1 MMKCLHKHIARLAVA
16 LCLLPVSCVKE
27 MPFQEE
33 GPSGALYLQPG
44 AVELTTKTTAGD
56 DDRGENALGTYLD
69 VFFTGDDSFWK
80 EYHLTD
86 RSFASAKGE
95 LLSVNWRADGFDPD
109 KEYNV
114 YVLVNGPDAAH
125 GTVGS
130 FSALQAITVTDADI
144 YRLQRKTGDRAAE
157 EPHAYT
163 SGAKRFV
170 MDGYLDSSWS
180 PDGSKTVQTI
190 DMSASLRR
198 AAAKIVLNVSY
209 DADFLAEII
218 ADEKTPQEPRFK
230 LNNYAACSAAITDGD
245 AVDPALATTG
255 GWRRLNGYVE
265 PAPDPVYNYSLT
277 TYSYAFSWG
286 TSAAA
291 VGLDAPYIILSVPLG
306 DDPAKVVN
314 HYYRIPVRPQDVYS
328 LERNTIYTINVVLNS
343 LGSYKETDAEIPV
356 NLSYQ
361 VLEWTKIGS
370 EVTNVET
377 EAVHFFQVSPTE
389 VALRGDGAQSQTFRY
404 YAPTDASITIEA
416 IPTDPTNE
424 LDVEATARSFTD
436 TQTIGG
442 YGYQALYIDK
452 DDNPR
457 ASSVDDIVLNTT
469 AGTITVTS
477 TALANRASK
486 YIRFRV
492 WYDKGETWQKY
503 QDIYI
508 RHFPTDNIS
517 SISGWYSYKYDG
529 STRREYSWDPETDGW
544 VEEGWDKW
552 EDYTD
557 EYCPDENTYTN
568 AYHKYDL
575 EGPVSAS
582 STPNWKNYDHNVS
595 REEFVT
601 AVPNKINSYYID
613 RSTFNRRVNS
623 ENNAEQG
630 VSGSGYESYY
640 YWGGNN
646 SSDYTTTTG
655 QWLSRPDEALYD
667 WADAFILSFNPR
679 IEFYTW
685 NHINKYWYV
694 KGKARRYYRDVPV
707 YSWVRWIPDSQ
718 TNYTGTKI
726 TGDSY
731 MNAKV
736 YENGKFYRINAPA
749 NGRAT
754 LGATTTHKNNH
765 MYVIQLTA
773 SSENYVMGRPIINT
787 STHFSDDH
795 VVSPAFMLASQL
807 GACDVSGLGD
817 NPDVA
822 ATHCTQ
828 YVEASKIS
836 STTSKVYTGWRLPTY
851 EELTIIKN
859 IQDQNYDTFDKVIT
873 VGNYYFTLEGSR
885 HAIGAL
891 DNPGHFVRCVRDL
904 TPEELTELNKV
915 K

>member
-1 MMKCLHKHIARLAVA
+1 MKCLHKHIARMAAA

-44 AVELTTKTTAGD
+44 AVELTTKTAGD

-69 VFFTGDDSFWK
+69 VFFTGNGHTFWK

-109 KEYNV
+109 KDYNV

-130 FSALQAITVTDADI
+130 LDALRAITVTDADI
-144 YRLQRKTGDRAAE
+144 YRLQQKTGDRAKE

-170 MDGYLDSSWS
+170 MDGWGSWR
-180 PDGSKTVQTI
+180 PDGNKTVQTI

-230 LNNYAACSAAITDGD
+230 LNNYATCSAAITDGD
-245 AVDPALATTG
+245 AVDPAIATTG

-265 PAPDPVYNYSLT
+265 PAPDHPVYNYSLT

-291 VGLDAPYIILSVPLG
+291 VGLNAPYIILSVPLG

-343 LGSYKETDAEIPV
+343 LGSYKEADAEIPV

-370 EVTNVET
+370 EITNVET

-416 IPTDPTNE
+416 IPTDE
-424 LDVEATARSFTD
+424 LDAEATARSFET
-436 TQTIGG
+436 TQTVGG
-442 YGYQALYIDK
+442 HGYQALYIDK
-452 DDNPR
+452 DDNPQ
-457 ASSVDDIVLNTT
+457 ASSVNDIVLNTT

-492 WYDKGETWQKY
+492 WYDKGESWEEY

-517 SISGWYSYKYDG
+517 SIPGWYSYKYDG
-529 STRREYSWDPETDGW
+529 GTRREYSWNPEADGW
-544 VEEGWDKW
+544 GSNWDGY
-552 EDYTD
+552 EDNVP
-557 EYCPDENTYTN
+557 CPDSTSYNKAIREYRSAETPVLRGTAN
-568 AYHKYDL
+568 AYYRENGSDRTEFLNALSDNDVRAAANSFANAQKGKSGKYANHYYYGL
-575 EGPVSAS
+575 APVFIS
-582 STPNWKNYDHNVS
+582 SKLFGGSDPKGTDYYVS
-595 REEFVT
+595 WFSPLGIEIGF
-601 AVPNKINSYYID
+601 SYYHY
-613 RSTFNRRVNS
+613 STYHRVTYLTS
-623 ENNAEQG
+623 
-630 VSGSGYESYY
+630 
-640 YWGGNN
+640 
-646 SSDYTTTTG
+646 T
-655 QWLSRPDEALYD
+655 
-667 WADAFILSFNPR
+667 
-679 IEFYTW
+679 
-685 NHINKYWYV
+685 
-694 KGKARRYYRDVPV
+694 ARRYYRDVPD
-707 YSWVRWIPDSQ
+707 YSWVRWIPDSVTPYGEEKNTSDNYFQ
-718 TNYTGTKI
+718 GKVYDNDSRRIYLVEGRTASTGFKLAVKNNTPTNYT
-726 TGDSY
+726 
-731 MNAKV
+731 
-736 YENGKFYRINAPA
+736 
-749 NGRAT
+749 
-754 LGATTTHKNNH
+754 NNH
-765 MYVIQLTA
+765 MYVVQMSQT
-773 SSENYVMGRPIINT
+773 NDDYTVGFPVMTDSQT
-787 STHFSDDH
+787 SNDH
-795 VVSPAFMLASQL
+795 TVSPAFMLASQL
-807 GACDVSGLGD
+807 GVTAQVTDSKRTWQTPAV
-817 NPDVA
+817 
-822 ATHCTQ
+822 HCSQ
-828 YVEASKIS
+828 YVEVSMDG
-836 STTSKVYTGWRLPTY
+836 KVYDDWRLPTK
-851 EELTIIKN
+851 EEISIIFGYQTRTGDEAVEISTIFTAHYYSSL
-859 IQDQNYDTFDKVIT
+859 DGDKKEIT
-873 VGNYYFTLEGSR
+873 PYTGGDAEF
-885 HAIGAL
+885 I
-891 DNPGHFVRCVRDL
+891 RCVRDL
-904 TPEELTELNKV
+904 TPAEVEALNKI

>member
-1 MMKCLHKHIARLAVA
+1 MMKCLHKHIARMAAA

-44 AVELTTKTTAGD
+44 AVELTTKTAGD

-69 VFFTGDDSFWK
+69 VFFTGNGHTFWK

-95 LLSVNWRADGFDPD
+95 LLSVNWRADGFDPAKD
-109 KEYNV
+109 YDV

-125 GTVGS
+125 GTVGT

-144 YRLQRKTGDRAAE
+144 YRLQCKTGDRAAE

-170 MDGYLDSSWS
+170 MDGYLGSWS

-190 DMSASLRR
+190 DMNASLRR

-209 DADFLAEII
+209 DDDFLAEII

-230 LNNYAACSAAITDGD
+230 LNNYAACSAAITAGT
-245 AVDPALATTG
+245 APDPALATTG

-265 PAPDPVYNYSLT
+265 SDYNYSLT

-343 LGSYKETDAEIPV
+343 LGSYKEADAEIPV

-416 IPTDPTNE
+416 IPTAE
-424 LDVEATARSFTD
+424 LDVEATARSFAT

-442 YGYQALYIDK
+442 HGYQALYIDK
-452 DDNPR
+452 DDNPQ
-457 ASSVDDIVLNTT
+457 ASSVDGITVNTT
-469 AGTITVTS
+469 TGTITVTS

-492 WYDKGETWQKY
+492 WYDKGESWQEY

-529 STRREYSWDPETDGW
+529 STRREYSWNPEADGW
-544 VEEGWDKW
+544 GSNWDGY
-552 EDYTD
+552 EDISCSSDIYSTAQTKISII
-557 EYCPDENTYTN
+557 ETPTGTYSS
-568 AYHKYDL
+568 HKRAG
-575 EGPVSAS
+575 EKQS
-582 STPNWKNYDHNVS
+582 
-595 REEFVT
+595 
-601 AVPNKINSYYID
+601 ID
-613 RSTFNRRVNS
+613 RSAFTAAIPNNGARGSYNRES
-623 ENNAEQG
+623 NALKVG
-630 VSGSGYESYY
+630 DYW
-640 YWGGNN
+640 YWGEGDDTGNFP
-646 SSDYTTTTG
+646 SDY
-655 QWLSRPDEALYD
+655 D
-667 WADAFILSFNPR
+667 WYAVTLFH
-679 IEFYTW
+679 W
-685 NHINKYWYV
+685 NYHRFENYYRRQYFQDTYY
-694 KGKARRYYRDVPV
+694 ARRYYRDVPD
-707 YSWVRWIPDSQ
+707 YSWVRWIPDSVTPYGEEKNTSDNYFQ
-718 TNYTGTKI
+718 GKVYDNDSGRIYLVEERTASTGFKLATKNNTPTNYT
-726 TGDSY
+726 
-731 MNAKV
+731 
-736 YENGKFYRINAPA
+736 
-749 NGRAT
+749 
-754 LGATTTHKNNH
+754 NNH
-765 MYVIQLTA
+765 MYVVQMSQT
-773 SSENYVMGRPIINT
+773 NDDYTVGFPVMTDSQT
-787 STHFSDDH
+787 SNDH
-795 VVSPAFMLASQL
+795 TVSPAFMLASQL
-807 GACDVSGLGD
+807 GVTAQVTDSRRTWQTPAV
-817 NPDVA
+817 
-822 ATHCTQ
+822 HCSQ
-828 YVEASKIS
+828 YVEVSMDG
-836 STTSKVYTGWRLPTY
+836 KVYDDWRLPTK
-851 EELTIIKN
+851 EEISIIFGYQTRTGDEAVEISTIFTAHYYSSL
-859 IQDQNYDTFDKVIT
+859 DGDKKEIT
-873 VGNYYFTLEGSR
+873 PYTGGDSEF
-885 HAIGAL
+885 I
-891 DNPGHFVRCVRDL
+891 RCVRDL
-904 TPEELTELNKV
+904 TPAEVEALNKI

>member
-1 MMKCLHKHIARLAVA
+1 MMKCLHKHIARLAAA

-95 LLSVNWRADGFDPD
+95 LLSVNWRADGFDPA

-144 YRLQRKTGDRAAE
+144 YRLQQKTGDRTAE

-170 MDGYLDSSWS
+170 MDGYLGSWS

-190 DMSASLRR
+190 DMNAYLRR

-209 DADFLAEII
+209 NADFLAEII

-265 PAPDPVYNYSLT
+265 SDYNYSLT
-277 TYSYAFSWG
+277 TYSYAFSWE

-343 LGSYKETDAEIPV
+343 LGSYKEADAEIPV

-416 IPTDPTNE
+416 IPTAE
-424 LDVEATARSFTD
+424 LDAEATGRSFAT

-452 DDNPR
+452 DGTPQ
-457 ASSVDDIVLNTT
+457 ASSVKDIVLNTT

-529 STRREYSWDPETDGW
+529 STRREYTFDLDEWGGVCDGIEDTPTLCTSEEQYKNAKDPDKYKVITTKET
-544 VEEGWDKW
+544 
-552 EDYTD
+552 
-557 EYCPDENTYTN
+557 TN
-568 AYHKYDL
+568 AFYTEPDPTQISH
-575 EGPVSAS
+575 
-582 STPNWKNYDHNVS
+582 
-595 REEFVT
+595 EEFKAALT
-601 AVPNKINSYYID
+601 SDDNTGD
-613 RSTFNRRVNS
+613 RSKANGI
-623 ENNAEQG
+623 NNAQRGKGTYSEH
-630 VSGSGYESYY
+630 YY
-640 YWGGNN
+640 YGVNPSEKGNE
-646 SSDYTTTTG
+646 STADYW
-655 QWLSRPDEALYD
+655 QS
-667 WADAFILSFNPR
+667 WAGLGWIKHW
-679 IEFYTW
+679 YTYE
-685 NHINKYWYV
+685 KWYRV
-694 KGKARRYYRDVPV
+694 TYYLGYARRYYRDVPD

-718 TNYTGTKI
+718 IRYSSSKKVSDNEMK
-726 TGDSY
+726 
-731 MNAKV
+731 AKV
-736 YENGKFYRINAPA
+736 YENGKVYTIKETAS
-749 NGRAT
+749 GGTYIAT
-754 LGATTTHKNNH
+754 KDAEIAYGHI
-765 MYVIQLTA
+765 MYVVQISRTDETYTIGYPVIVSDGA
-773 SSENYVMGRPIINT
+773 EKGT
-787 STHFSDDH
+787 SQDQ
-795 VVSPAFMLASQL
+795 VVSPAFRIASQL
-807 GACDVSGLGD
+807 GAMSIVGEMTASR
-817 NPDVA
+817 A
-822 ATHCTQ
+822 IKHCED
-828 YVEASKIS
+828 YVEAAEDGTVYSK
-836 STTSKVYTGWRLPTY
+836 WRLPTKA
-851 EELTIIKN
+851 ECEIIKKYQGTDAMN
-859 IQDQNYDTFDKVIT
+859 KVLGNRYYYTLNGGNTTGDYFD
-873 VGNYYFTLEGSR
+873 VGDDKSG
-885 HAIGAL
+885 G
-891 DNPGHFVRCVRDL
+891 PFVRCVRDL
-904 TPEELTELNKV
+904 TPAEVEALNKI

>member
-44 AVELTTKTTAGD
+44 AVELTTKTAGD

-69 VFFTGDDSFWK
+69 VFFTGNGHTFWK
-80 EYHLTD
+80 EYHLTN
-86 RSFASAKGE
+86 RSFASDKGE

-170 MDGYLDSSWS
+170 MDGRGSWS

-190 DMSASLRR
+190 NMSASLRR

-265 PAPDPVYNYSLT
+265 SDYNYSLT
-277 TYSYAFSWG
+277 TYSFAFSWDN
-286 TSAAA
+286 TPEA
-291 VGLDAPYIILSVPLG
+291 VGLNAPYIIMSVPLG

-343 LGSYKETDAEIPV
+343 LGSYKEADAEIPV

-416 IPTDPTNE
+416 IPTAE
-424 LDVEATARSFTD
+424 LDAEATARSFAT

-442 YGYQALYIDK
+442 HGYQALYIDK
-452 DDNPR
+452 DDNPQ
-457 ASSVDDIVLNTT
+457 ASLVNDIVLNTT

-517 SISGWYSYKYDG
+517 SIPGWYSYKYDG
-529 STRREYSWDPETDGW
+529 SMKREYTFDPAEWGGVYDGIEDTPTLCTSEEQYKNAKDPDKYKVITTKET
-544 VEEGWDKW
+544 
-552 EDYTD
+552 
-557 EYCPDENTYTN
+557 TN
-568 AYHKYDL
+568 AFYTEPDPTQISH
-575 EGPVSAS
+575 
-582 STPNWKNYDHNVS
+582 
-595 REEFVT
+595 EEFKAALT
-601 AVPNKINSYYID
+601 SDDNTGD
-613 RSTFNRRVNS
+613 RSKANGI
-623 ENNAEQG
+623 NNAQRG
-630 VSGSGYESYY
+630 KGTYSDHYY
-640 YWGGNN
+640 YGVNPTETGNE
-646 SSDYTTTTG
+646 STADYWQSLVG
-655 QWLSRPDEALYD
+655 LGWIKH
-667 WADAFILSFNPR
+667 W
-679 IEFYTW
+679 YTYE
-685 NHINKYWYV
+685 KWYRV
-694 KGKARRYYRDVPV
+694 TYYLGYARRYYRDVPV

-726 TGDSY
+726 AGDSY

-736 YENGKFYRINAPA
+736 YENGQFYRINAPA

-807 GACDVSGLGD
+807 GACDAGGLGN

-859 IQDQNYDTFDKVIT
+859 IQDQNYDTFDTVIT

>member
-1 MMKCLHKHIARLAVA
+1 MKCLHKHIARMAAA

-44 AVELTTKTTAGD
+44 AVELTTKTAGD

-69 VFFTGDDSFWK
+69 VFFTGNGHSFWK

-95 LLSVNWRADGFDPD
+95 LLSVNWRADGFDPGKNYD
-109 KEYNV
+109 V

-130 FSALQAITVTDADI
+130 LDALRAITVTDADI
-144 YRLQRKTGDRAAE
+144 YRLQWKTGDRAKE

-170 MDGYLDSSWS
+170 MDGYRGSWR
-180 PDGSKTVQTI
+180 PDGNKTVQTI

-245 AVDPALATTG
+245 AVDPAIATTG

-291 VGLDAPYIILSVPLG
+291 VGLNAPYIILSVPLG

-343 LGSYKETDAEIPV
+343 LGSYKEADAEIPV

-416 IPTDPTNE
+416 IPTDE
-424 LDVEATARSFTD
+424 LDADATARSFET
-436 TQTIGG
+436 TQTVGG
-442 YGYQALYIDK
+442 HGYQALYIDK
-452 DDNPR
+452 DGNPKE
-457 ASSVDDIVLNTT
+457 SSVDGITVNTT

-492 WYDKGETWQKY
+492 WYDRWESWEEY

-508 RHFPTDNIS
+508 RHFPVDNIQN
-517 SISGWYSYKYDG
+517 IAGWYSYKLG
-529 STRREYSWDPETDGW
+529 VEYSFNPAADGW
-544 VEEGWDKW
+544 TTWDGY
-552 EDYTD
+552 EDNVPVPNAASYDKAIPEYRSD
-557 EYCPDENTYTN
+557 ETLVLRGTAN
-568 AYHKYDL
+568 AYHRDISTTDPTDFRAAL
-575 EGPVSAS
+575 TNS
-582 STPNWKNYDHNVS
+582 SQGGNRNDANS
-595 REEFVT
+595 FDN
-601 AVPNKINSYYID
+601 AV
-613 RSTFNRRVNS
+613 
-623 ENNAEQG
+623 QG
-630 VSGSGYESYY
+630 ESGEYANHYY
-640 YWGGNN
+640 YGSNPKTANASTGDYWN
-646 SSDYTTTTG
+646 SPLGMGWIKTY
-655 QWLSRPDEALYD
+655 Y
-667 WADAFILSFNPR
+667 
-679 IEFYTW
+679 
-685 NHINKYWYV
+685 KYSEYHEV
-694 KGKARRYYRDVPV
+694 TYYLGYARRYYRYVDDV
-707 YSWVRWIPDSQ
+707 WVRWIPDSQ

-773 SSENYVMGRPIINT
+773 SSENYVMGRPVINT

-807 GACDVSGLGD
+807 GACDAGGLG
-817 NPDVA
+817 NKEDVA
-822 ATHCTQ
+822 ATHCAQ

-859 IQDQNYDTFDKVIT
+859 FQDQNYDTIDKVISA
-873 VGNYYFTLEGSR
+873 GNYYFTLEGSR

>member
-1 MMKCLHKHIARLAVA
+1 MKCLHKHIARMAAA

-44 AVELTTKTTAGD
+44 AVELTTKTAGD

-69 VFFTGDDSFWK
+69 VFFTGDGHSFWK

-95 LLSVNWRADGFDPD
+95 LLSVNWRADGFDPG
-109 KEYNV
+109 KNYVV

-130 FSALQAITVTDADI
+130 LDALRAITVTDADI
-144 YRLQRKTGDRAAE
+144 YRLQQKTGDRERE

-170 MDGYLDSSWS
+170 MDGYRGSWS
-180 PDGSKTVQTI
+180 PDGNKTVQTI

-209 DADFLAEII
+209 NADFLAEII

-245 AVDPALATTG
+245 AVDPAIATTG

-291 VGLDAPYIILSVPLG
+291 VGLNAPYIILSVPLG

-343 LGSYKETDAEIPV
+343 LGSYKEADAEIPV

-416 IPTDPTNE
+416 IPTDE
-424 LDVEATARSFTD
+424 LDAEATARSFKT
-436 TQTIGG
+436 TQTVGG
-442 YGYQALYIDK
+442 HGYQALYIDK
-452 DDNPR
+452 DDNPK
-457 ASSVDDIVLNTT
+457 ASSVDGIVLNTT
-469 AGTITVTS
+469 AGTITVNS

-492 WYDKGETWQKY
+492 WYDKGESWEEY

-517 SISGWYSYKYDG
+517 SIPGWYSYKYDG
-529 STRREYSWDPETDGW
+529 SMKREYTFDPAEWGGVYDGIEDTPTLCTSEEQYKNAKDPDKYTEYGAWKGGTFSYYVDDNTITQETFNAALPGTSKSDYTRREGANSFTNSILGTSGEYSKHYYYGENATQIGDNWFSDTYDGADFWD
-544 VEEGWDKW
+544 
-552 EDYTD
+552 
-557 EYCPDENTYTN
+557 
-568 AYHKYDL
+568 
-575 EGPVSAS
+575 
-582 STPNWKNYDHNVS
+582 
-595 REEFVT
+595 
-601 AVPNKINSYYID
+601 
-613 RSTFNRRVNS
+613 STF
-623 ENNAEQG
+623 G
-630 VSGSGYESYY
+630 
-640 YWGGNN
+640 WGLHKKWKK
-646 SSDYTTTTG
+646 YTTYHEVTYY
-655 QWLSRPDEALYD
+655 RAY
-667 WADAFILSFNPR
+667 
-679 IEFYTW
+679 
-685 NHINKYWYV
+685 
-694 KGKARRYYRDVPV
+694 ARRYYRDVPD

-807 GACDVSGLGD
+807 GACDAGELGD

-822 ATHCTQ
+822 ATHCAQ

-836 STTSKVYTGWRLPTY
+836 STTSKVYTGWRLPTF

-859 IQDQNYDTFDKVIT
+859 IQDQNYDTIDKVISA
-873 VGNYYFTLEGSR
+873 GNYYFILEGSR
-885 HAIGAL
+885 HAIGAPD

>member
-1 MMKCLHKHIARLAVA
+1 MMKCLHKHIARMAAA

-69 VFFTGDDSFWK
+69 VFFTGNGHSFWK

-86 RSFASAKGE
+86 RSFASDKGE
-95 LLSVNWRADGFDPD
+95 LLSVNWRADGFDPA

-130 FSALQAITVTDADI
+130 FRALQAITVTDADI
-144 YRLQRKTGDRAAE
+144 YRLQWKTGDRERE

-170 MDGYLDSSWS
+170 MDGYLEDSWS

-209 DADFLAEII
+209 NADFLAEII

-230 LNNYAACSAAITDGD
+230 LNNYATCSAAITDGD
-245 AVDPALATTG
+245 AVDPAIATTG

-265 PAPDPVYNYSLT
+265 SDYNYSLT

-343 LGSYKETDAEIPV
+343 LGSYKEADAEIPV

-404 YAPTDASITIEA
+404 YAPADASITIEA
-416 IPTDPTNE
+416 IPTDE
-424 LDVEATARSFTD
+424 LDADATARSFTI
-436 TQTIGG
+436 TQTTVGG
-442 YGYQALYIDK
+442 HGYQALYIDK
-452 DDNPR
+452 DGNPKE
-457 ASSVDDIVLNTT
+457 SSVDGITVNTT

-492 WYDKGETWQKY
+492 WYDKGETWQEY

-529 STRREYSWDPETDGW
+529 STRREYSWNPEADGW
-544 VEEGWDKW
+544 GSNWDGY
-552 EDYTD
+552 EDNVP
-557 EYCPDENTYTN
+557 CPDSTSYNKAIREYRSAETPVLRGTAN
-568 AYHKYDL
+568 AYYRENGSDRTEFLNALSDNNVRAAANSFANAQKGKSGEYAKHYYYGL
-575 EGPVSAS
+575 APVFIS
-582 STPNWKNYDHNVS
+582 SKVFGGSDPKGTDYYVS
-595 REEFVT
+595 WFNFGIEIGF
-601 AVPNKINSYYID
+601 SYYHY
-613 RSTFNRRVNS
+613 STYHRVTYLTS
-623 ENNAEQG
+623 
-630 VSGSGYESYY
+630 
-640 YWGGNN
+640 
-646 SSDYTTTTG
+646 T
-655 QWLSRPDEALYD
+655 
-667 WADAFILSFNPR
+667 
-679 IEFYTW
+679 
-685 NHINKYWYV
+685 
-694 KGKARRYYRDVPV
+694 ARRYYRDVPV

-726 TGDSY
+726 KGDSY

-807 GACDVSGLGD
+807 GACDAGGLDD

-822 ATHCTQ
+822 ATHCAQ

-859 IQDQNYDTFDKVIT
+859 FQDQNYDTIDKVISA
-873 VGNYYFTLEGSR
+873 GNYYFTLEGSR

-891 DNPGHFVRCVRDL
+891 DNPPGHFVRCVRDL